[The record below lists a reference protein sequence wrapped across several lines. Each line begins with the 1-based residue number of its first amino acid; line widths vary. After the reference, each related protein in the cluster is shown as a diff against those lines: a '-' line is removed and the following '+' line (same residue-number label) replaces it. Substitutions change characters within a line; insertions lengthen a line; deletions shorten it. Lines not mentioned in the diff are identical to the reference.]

1 MRTVLASML
10 ALALVCPVVA
20 LAADRP
26 VAGDSLTLK
35 DPANVN
41 GRAIKFKAAKDPAID
56 PGSGADPTN
65 VGATLEV
72 EGTNPGDGDTGSI
85 DLPANLWRALGN
97 PPGAKGYKFTD
108 KTRSSG
114 IKTLTLK
121 PGANGGTISV
131 SGGGSDWTYAIT
143 QAQGPIT
150 LRLTIGSD
158 VYCAQFATS
167 TYLRNEPGQ
176 VKAKNASAPASCSP
190 PTGAVCGNGVA
201 EAPDE
206 ECDDGGTAPG
216 DGCSASCQL
225 ENASAV
231 CAGVPST
238 PGTGIDSQLVASGLT
253 QPLYVTA
260 PPLDT
265 RRLFIIEQDGFIRIV
280 KDGVLLPTPFLDV
293 EDDVACCG
301 ERGLLG
307 LAFDPN
313 YETNGVFF
321 TNYTNNSGH
330 TEVRRWTVSG
340 NPDIANTTSTPVITI
355 NQDFSN
361 HNGGHIQ
368 FGPDGYLYIAMG
380 DGGSGGDPNERAQD
394 PTQLLGKILR
404 LDVSV
409 SPYAIPP
416 TNPFAGPGAP
426 LDEIWALGVR
436 NPWRNSFDR
445 LTGDLYVADVGQNNI
460 EEVNV
465 TPAPSTG
472 GENYGWDVFE
482 GNACFEPTPPA
493 TSCPS
498 PPTGFT
504 FPVLTYNHSQG
515 CSITGGYVYRG
526 CALPDLQGTYFYS
539 DICAGFIRS
548 FVYSG
553 GSATNQQ
560 DRTATLDPPG
570 APSIGGVSSFG
581 QDARG
586 EVYIVDYGN
595 GSSGQGEV
603 WKIVPGT

>member
-1 MRTVLASML
+1 MRTAEAV
-10 ALALVCPVVA
+10 LALVLVAPGLA

-41 GRAIKFKAAKDPAID
+41 GRAIKWKAAKDLAID
-56 PGSGADPTN
+56 PGTGDAPTS

-72 EGTNPGDGDTGSI
+72 EGANPGDGDTGPI
-85 DLPANLWRALGN
+85 DLPASRWQGLGN
-97 PPGAKGYKFTD
+97 PPGSKGYKYVDKLRTD
-108 KTRSSG
+108 G

-121 PGANGGTISV
+121 PGSNGGTISL
-131 SGGGSDWTYAIT
+131 SGGGSDWAYAIT

-150 LRLTIGSD
+150 LRLTISDD
-158 VYCAQFATS
+158 VYCAQFGPT
-167 TYLRNEPGQ
+167 TFQRNDVGL
-176 VKAKNASAPASCSP
+176 VKAKGATAPASCSP
-190 PTGAVCGNGVA
+190 PTGPVCGNGVA

-206 ECDDGGTAPG
+206 ECDDGGTANG
-216 DGCSASCQL
+216 DGCSETCQL
-225 ENASAV
+225 ENPSAV

-253 QPLYVTA
+253 APLYLTA

-265 RRLFIIEQDGFIRIV
+265 RRLFVIEQDGFIRIV

-293 EDDVACCG
+293 EDDVSCCG

-313 YETNGVFF
+313 YETTGVFY
-321 TNYTNNSGH
+321 TNYTNNAGD
-330 TEVRRWTVSG
+330 TEVRRWTVSS
-340 NPDIANTTSTPVITI
+340 NPDVANTTSTPVITI
-355 NQDFSN
+355 DQDFSN
-361 HNGGHIQ
+361 HNGGYIA
-368 FGPDGYLYIAMG
+368 FGPDGYLYVFMG

-416 TNPFAGPGAP
+416 TNPFVGPTAP

-436 NPWRNSFDR
+436 NPWRSSFDR
-445 LTGDLYVADVGQNNI
+445 LTGDLYVADVGQNSI

-465 TPAPSTG
+465 TPASSAG

-515 CSITGGYVYRG
+515 CSVTGGYVYRG

-548 FVYSG
+548 FVYAG

-586 EVYIVDYGN
+586 ELYVVDYGN
-595 GSSGQGEV
+595 GSAGQGEV